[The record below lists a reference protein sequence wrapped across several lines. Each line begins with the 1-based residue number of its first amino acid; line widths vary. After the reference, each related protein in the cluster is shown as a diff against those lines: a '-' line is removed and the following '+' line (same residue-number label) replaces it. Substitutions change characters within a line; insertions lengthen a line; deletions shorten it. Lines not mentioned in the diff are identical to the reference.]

1 MRFILISFIRLYR
14 LILSPFVG
22 QHCRF
27 YPSCSH
33 YAETA
38 VERFGIIRGS
48 WLALRR
54 LLRCHPW
61 NAGGIDEVPEKHK
74 TEQHKPAPHQ
84 LNNKIEIK

>member
-1 MRFILISFIRLYR
+1 MRFILISVIRLYR

-27 YPSCSH
+27 FPSCSH

-38 VERFGIIRGS
+38 VERHGVLRGS

-61 NAGGIDEVPEKHK
+61 NPGGIDEVPES
-74 TEQHKPAPHQ
+74 HKPVPHN